1 MTLRT
6 LVTGLCAILGLLAI
20 TVVGNDSRVAGAA
33 DAIVELPVSFQVVN
47 TNTSGAACPSDGL
60 PYTVEAHLVGPQS
73 IIYVSAQRAITVY
86 VHGFSSSEP
95 NWSFKLVPGYDLPV
109 EMAKLGHVSLVINR
123 LGYSPSDHPP
133 GFESCIGSAADVVHQ
148 IIGQLRSPGARL
160 SDGTRVVFSRV
171 ALAGHD
177 TGATVAEVEAYS
189 YKDIDGLFI
198 SAFANTG
205 FTQKIAEW
213 SFKAGAVC
221 LQGGQPS
228 DRGAPNYHF
237 FPPVSDQ
244 EFSQDEA
251 LLREIFPDTD
261 ETVFQAIKQ
270 AIATGKR
277 QLNPCGDINSVPGAV
292 ASDLAR
298 LNEITVPVLIFVTDH
313 DFAFS
318 KDGLDRERTFFT
330 GSRDVSSPHLFDTE
344 DTPHTPHFWMWGL
357 TASKAREIESDW
369 LCARGFVS
377 EGVNC
382 STPGKV
388 SGGGQI
394 DPGTGEPATDPLT
407 GQVLQLATMLIQPGS
422 ASASAGGQAN
432 FGFVAHYASGD
443 AAPSGNLTYKD
454 QGAGVDLRAT
464 SLQMLAISD
473 GACGTNSHA
482 RFTGNA
488 TVNGSANQS
497 FVVEVDDC
505 AQPGSTD
512 NFKIT
517 VSGPNQTYEA
527 EGKLIDGNISIH
539 R

>member
-6 LVTGLCAILGLLAI
+6 FVALCAILAMLAI
-20 TVVGNDSRVAGAA
+20 SRADNGAREARAA
-33 DAIVELPVSFQVVN
+33 DTILELPVSFQVVN
-47 TNTSGAACPSDGL
+47 TNTSGAACPFDGL
-60 PYTVEAHLVGPQS
+60 PYTVRGHLVGPQS
-73 IIYVSAQRAITVY
+73 IIYGPGPRAITFY

-123 LGYSPSDHPP
+123 LGYSPSEHPP
-133 GFESCIGSAADVVHQ
+133 GLESCIGSAADVVHQ
-148 IIGQLRSPGARL
+148 IIGQLRSPEAGARL
-160 SDGTRVVFSRV
+160 SDGTRVVFSKV

-205 FTQKIAEW
+205 FTQKITEW

-228 DRGAPNYHF
+228 DQGAPNYHY
-237 FPPVSDQ
+237 FPAITDE
-244 EFSQDEA
+244 EFSQDEP
-251 LLREIFPDTD
+251 LLREIFPYTD
-261 ETVFQAIKQ
+261 ETVFQAVKQ
-270 AIATGKR
+270 AIADHKR
-277 QLNPCGDINSVPGAV
+277 QLNPCGDINSVPGTV
-292 ASDLAR
+292 PIDMAR
-298 LNEITVPVLIFVTDH
+298 LNEVTIPVLIFVTDS

-318 KDGLDRERTFFT
+318 KEGLERERTFFS
-330 GSRDVSSPHLFDTE
+330 GSSDVSSPFL
-344 DTPHTPHFWMWGL
+344 PQTPHFWMWGQ
-357 TASKAREIESDW
+357 TAPMGREIESDW

-377 EGVNC
+377 AGVNC

-394 DPGTGEPATDPLT
+394 DPGTGEPVTDPLT
-407 GQVLQLATMLIQPGS
+407 GQVLQPATMLIQRGS
-422 ASASAGGQAN
+422 ANASAGGQAN
-432 FGFVAHYASGD
+432 FGFVVQYASGD
-443 AAPSGNLTYKD
+443 AAPRGNLTYKD
-454 QGAGVDLRAT
+454 QGSGVDLRAT

-473 GACGTNSHA
+473 GACGTNTHA
-482 RFTGNA
+482 RFTGKA
-488 TVNGSANQS
+488 TVNGSADQS
-497 FVVEVDDC
+497 FAVEIDDC

-512 NFKIT
+512 KFKIM

-527 EGKLIDGNISIH
+527 EGVLIAGNISI
-539 R
+539 RR

>member
-1 MTLRT
+1 MTPRT
-6 LVTGLCAILGLLAI
+6 FVTALCAILTMLAI
-20 TVVGNDSRVAGAA
+20 TMADSHGRVARAA
-33 DAIVELPVSFQVVN
+33 DTILELPVSFQVVN
-47 TNTSGAACPSDGL
+47 TNTSGVACPWDGL
-60 PYTVEAHLVGPQS
+60 PYTVQGHLVGAQS
-73 IIYVSAQRAITVY
+73 IIYGPAPRAITVY

-133 GFESCIGSAADVVHQ
+133 GMMSCVGTAADVVHQ
-148 IIGQLRSPGARL
+148 IIGQLRNPAVGAAL
-160 SDGTRVVFSRV
+160 PDGAHVAFSSV

-177 TGATVAEVEAYS
+177 TGGTIAEGEAYS

-205 FTQKIAEW
+205 FSQKITEF
-213 SFKAGAVC
+213 SFKAGAAC

-228 DRGAPNYHF
+228 DQGAPNYHN
-237 FPPVSDQ
+237 FPPMTD
-244 EFSQDEA
+244 EELYQDEA
-251 LLREIFPDTD
+251 LLREIFQYTD

-270 AIATGKR
+270 AIADHKR

-298 LNEITVPVLIFVTDH
+298 LNEVTVPVLIFVTDS

-318 KDGLDRERTFFT
+318 KEGLERERTFFT
-330 GSRDVSSPHLFDTE
+330 GSRDVSSPFL
-344 DTPHTPHFWMWGL
+344 PQPPHFWMWGL
-357 TASKAREIESDW
+357 TAPKARQIESDW
-369 LCARGFVS
+369 LCSRGFVS

-407 GQVLQLATMLIQPGS
+407 GEPLEVATMLIQLSTSSPS
-422 ASASAGGQAN
+422 VGGQAN
-432 FGFVAHYASGD
+432 FGFVVQYASGE

-454 QGAGVDLRAT
+454 QGGSVDLKAT

-473 GACGTNSHA
+473 GACGTNTHA
-482 RFTGNA
+482 RFTGKA

-497 FVVEVDDC
+497 FVVKVDDC

-527 EGKLIDGNISIH
+527 EGKLIAGNISIH

>member
-6 LVTGLCAILGLLAI
+6 FVALCAILAMLAI
-20 TVVGNDSRVAGAA
+20 SMADNGAREARAA
-33 DAIVELPVSFQVVN
+33 DTILELPVSFQVVN
-47 TNTSGAACPSDGL
+47 TNTSGAACPFDGL
-60 PYTVEAHLVGPQS
+60 PYTVRGHLVGPQS
-73 IIYVSAQRAITVY
+73 IIYGPGPRAITFY

-133 GFESCIGSAADVVHQ
+133 GFESCLGSAADVVHQ
-148 IIGQLRSPGARL
+148 IIGQLRSQGAQL
-160 SDGTRVVFSRV
+160 PDGTHVVFSKV

-177 TGATVAEVEAYS
+177 TGATIAEVEAYS

-205 FTQKIAEW
+205 FTQKITEW
-213 SFKAGAVC
+213 SIKAGAAC

-228 DRGAPNYHF
+228 DQGAPNYHY
-237 FPPVSDQ
+237 FPAITDE
-244 EFSQDEA
+244 EFSQDEP
-251 LLREIFPDTD
+251 LLREIFPYTD
-261 ETVFQAIKQ
+261 ETVFQAVKQ
-270 AIATGKR
+270 AIADHKR
-277 QLNPCGDINSVPGAV
+277 QLNPCGDINSVPGTV
-292 ASDLAR
+292 PIDMAR
-298 LNEITVPVLIFVTDH
+298 LNEVTIPVLIFVTDS

-318 KDGLDRERTFFT
+318 KEGLERERTFFS
-330 GSRDVSSPHLFDTE
+330 GSSDVSSPFL
-344 DTPHTPHFWMWGL
+344 PQTPHFWMWGQ
-357 TASKAREIESDW
+357 TAPMGREIESDW

-377 EGVNC
+377 AGVNC

-407 GQVLQLATMLIQPGS
+407 GQVLQPATMIIHSGS
-422 ASASAGGQAN
+422 ANASAGGQAN
-432 FGFVAHYASGD
+432 FGFVVQYASGD

-454 QGAGVDLRAT
+454 QRAGVDLKAT

-473 GACGTNSHA
+473 GACGTNTHA
-482 RFTGNA
+482 RFTGKA
-488 TVNGSANQS
+488 TVNGSADQS
-497 FVVEVDDC
+497 FAVEIDDC

-512 NFKIT
+512 KFKIM

-527 EGKLIDGNISIH
+527 EGVLIAGNISI
-539 R
+539 RR

>member
-6 LVTGLCAILGLLAI
+6 FAAALCAILAMLAI
-20 TVVGNDSRVAGAA
+20 SMADSGGRVARAA
-33 DAIVELPVSFQVVN
+33 DTIVELPVSFHVVN
-47 TNTSGAACPSDGL
+47 TNTSGVACLSDGL
-60 PYTVEAHLVGPQS
+60 PYTVQGHLVGPQS
-73 IIYVSAQRAITVY
+73 VIYGPGPRAITFY

-133 GFESCIGSAADVVHQ
+133 GFESCLGSAADVVHQ
-148 IIGQLRSPGARL
+148 IVGQLRSPGAQL
-160 SDGTRVVFSRV
+160 PDGAHVAFLKV

-177 TGATVAEVEAYS
+177 TGGTIAEVEAYS

-205 FTQKIAEW
+205 FTQKITEW

-228 DRGAPNYHF
+228 DRGAPHYHF

-244 EFSQDEA
+244 EFRQDEA

-270 AIATGKR
+270 AIATGQR
-277 QLNPCGDINSVPGAV
+277 QLNPCGAINSVPGAV
-292 ASDLAR
+292 AGTLER

-357 TASKAREIESDW
+357 TAPKARQIESDW
-369 LCARGFVS
+369 LCSHGFVS
-377 EGVNC
+377 AGVNC

-394 DPGTGEPATDPLT
+394 DPG
-407 GQVLQLATMLIQPGS
+407 
-422 ASASAGGQAN
+422 
-432 FGFVAHYASGD
+432 
-443 AAPSGNLTYKD
+443 
-454 QGAGVDLRAT
+454 
-464 SLQMLAISD
+464 
-473 GACGTNSHA
+473 
-482 RFTGNA
+482 
-488 TVNGSANQS
+488 
-497 FVVEVDDC
+497 
-505 AQPGSTD
+505 
-512 NFKIT
+512 
-517 VSGPNQTYEA
+517 
-527 EGKLIDGNISIH
+527 
-539 R
+539 